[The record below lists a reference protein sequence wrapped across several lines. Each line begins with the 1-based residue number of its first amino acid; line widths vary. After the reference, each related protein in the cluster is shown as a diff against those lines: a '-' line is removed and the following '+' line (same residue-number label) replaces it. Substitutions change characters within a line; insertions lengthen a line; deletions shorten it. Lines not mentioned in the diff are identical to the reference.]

1 MALAVFD
8 LDGTVT
14 RRDTFVPWLCGWLR
28 RHPETRRRGREVAA
42 LWRYFTAGGD
52 RGRLKS
58 DLIRSCMAGRT
69 RAEIAAWTREFVAG
83 LAEGDFCPGALRAI
97 LRHHAA
103 GDRVILLSA
112 SVDLYVPEIGA
123 RLGFD
128 ETLCTGIAWDGDRL
142 DGSLTTAN
150 RRAEEKR
157 RCVEALRARFPGER
171 IAAYG
176 NSRSDLPHLVA
187 VDDPLLVNGGF
198 RARAAA
204 RAAGIPVAD
213 WRNKSPSPAV

>member
-14 RRDTFVPWLCGWLR
+14 RRDTFVPWLRGWLH
-28 RHPETRRRGREVAA
+28 RHPGTRRPGREFAAIWRFVAC
-42 LWRYFTAGGD
+42 GGD

-69 RAEIAAWTREFVAG
+69 RAEIADWTRAFVEG
-83 LAEGDFCPGALRAI
+83 LRESDFCPGALHAL

-103 GDRVILLSA
+103 GDRVVLMSA
-112 SVDLYVPEIGA
+112 SVDLYVPAIAA

-128 ETLCTGIAWDGDRL
+128 ETVCTGVGWQGDRL
-142 DGSLTTAN
+142 EGSLTTPN
-150 RRAEEKR
+150 RRAEEKA
-157 RCVEALRARFPGER
+157 RCIAGLRARYPGLR

-176 NSRSDLPHLVA
+176 NSRSDLPHLKA
-187 VDDPLLVNGGF
+187 VDEPLLVNGDW
-198 RARAAA
+198 RARRAA
-204 RAAGIPVAD
+204 RAAGVPVAD
-213 WRNKSPSPAV
+213 WRNKPPHSAV